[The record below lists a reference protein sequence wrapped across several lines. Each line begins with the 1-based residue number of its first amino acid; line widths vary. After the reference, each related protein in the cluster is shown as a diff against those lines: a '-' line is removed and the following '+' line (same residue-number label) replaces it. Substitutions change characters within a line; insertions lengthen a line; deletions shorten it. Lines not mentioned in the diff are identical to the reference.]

1 MERKIYLRPAI
12 KVLDTDTDR
21 MMFEPGGGVSEAN
34 PETPGV
40 NPAKEFDDDAWGD
53 VWGADSW
60 DDPEEDW

>member
-34 PETPGV
+34 PKTPGV
-40 NPAKEFDDDAWGD
+40 NSAPANEASENSFDLPTIRS
-53 VWGADSW
+53 VW
-60 DDPEEDW
+60 DD